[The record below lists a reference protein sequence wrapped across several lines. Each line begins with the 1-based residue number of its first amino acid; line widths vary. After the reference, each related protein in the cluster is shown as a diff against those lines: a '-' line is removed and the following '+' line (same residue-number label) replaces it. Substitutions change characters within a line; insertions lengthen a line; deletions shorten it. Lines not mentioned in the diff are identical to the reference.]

1 MAHAV
6 KPRLVILVVAFATLI
21 AVNAACGGEPDPAPT
36 ATPPPPTA
44 TPSPTPEPTP
54 TPTPAPPP
62 PTATPSPTPEPTP
75 TPTPTPTPAPSPTP
89 DMAQSTL
96 SMRDFV
102 IDESSTGK
110 DLMDRLSTEE
120 TDCIRAAFGETLYG
134 IILAVPLLQ
143 SGTSQGAAPLIGCM
157 ESENV
162 VLFVVAANDAF
173 AGGRSEDTRRCI
185 TDLSL
190 QHPENAY
197 IQMGVEWEGEET
209 TSTSKRHEF
218 ILAYWDCLTDAESFR
233 LGLQAYAAID
243 STSSLTGADLV
254 AVLPDAEEACMREIL
269 SEQQMN
275 TLLTAKPLDGVR
287 AAATA
292 ADCLSPATIASL
304 YVASIEGVLGEL
316 TAESADCIANY
327 AVENAEFLP
336 LLSSDPDAMEALP
349 PAALR
354 IIAEGTRA
362 VFSCYTEDELVR
374 AQELTLAA
382 MAAQASR

>member
-1 MAHAV
+1 MIHAV

-21 AVNAACGGEPDPAPT
+21 AVSAACAGEPDPTPT
-36 ATPPPPTA
+36 ATPLPPTA

-54 TPTPAPPP
+54 TPTPAP
-62 PTATPSPTPEPTP
+62 
-75 TPTPTPTPAPSPTP
+75 SPTP
-89 DMAQSTL
+89 DMAQSTV

-102 IDESSTGK
+102 IDESSTVK
-110 DLMDRLSTEE
+110 DVMDRLSTEE

-134 IILAVPLLQ
+134 ILLAAPLLQ
-143 SGTSQGAAPLIGCM
+143 SGSSEATAILVGCM
-157 ESENV
+157 ESESV
-162 VLFVVAANDAF
+162 VLFVVAVNDAF

-197 IQMGVEWEGEET
+197 IQMGVEWKGEET
-209 TSTSKRHEF
+209 TNTSKRHEF

-254 AVLPDAEEACMREIL
+254 AVLPHAEEACMRESL
-269 SEQQMN
+269 SEQQIN

-287 AAATA
+287 AAAPA

-304 YVASIEGVLGEL
+304 YVAAIEGVLGEL
-316 TAESADCIANY
+316 TAESANCIANY
-327 AVENAEFLP
+327 AVEHSEFLP
-336 LLSSDPDAMEALP
+336 LLSSDPAAMEAMP

-362 VFSCYTEDELVR
+362 IFSCYTEDELVR
-374 AQELTLAA
+374 AQEITLAA

>member
-1 MAHAV
+1 MTHAV

-21 AVNAACGGEPDPAPT
+21 AVSAACAGGPDPTPT
-36 ATPPPPTA
+36 ATPLPPTA

-54 TPTPAPPP
+54 TP
-62 PTATPSPTPEPTP
+62 
-75 TPTPTPTPAPSPTP
+75 
-89 DMAQSTL
+89 DMAQSTV
-96 SMRDFV
+96 SMRDLV

-120 TDCIRAAFGETLYG
+120 TDCIRAAIGEALYG
-134 IILAVPLLQ
+134 ILLAAPLLQ
-143 SGTSQGAAPLIGCM
+143 SGSSEATATLVGCM

-209 TSTSKRHEF
+209 TNTSKRHEF

-243 STSSLTGADLV
+243 SASTLTGADLV
-254 AVLPDAEEACMREIL
+254 AVLPHAEEACMREIL
-269 SEQQMN
+269 SEQQIN

-287 AAATA
+287 AAAPA
-292 ADCLSPATIASL
+292 AACLSPATIASL
-304 YVASIEGVLGEL
+304 YVAAIEGVLGEL
-316 TAESADCIANY
+316 TAESGNCIANY
-327 AVENAEFLP
+327 AVEHSEFLP
-336 LLSSDPDAMEALP
+336 LLSSDPAAMEAMP

-354 IIAEGTRA
+354 IIAEGTKA

-374 AQELTLAA
+374 AQEVTLAA

>member
-1 MAHAV
+1 MARAV
-6 KPRLVILVVAFATLI
+6 IPRLVILVVAFAALI
-21 AVNAACGGEPDPAPT
+21 AVGAACSSEPDPAPT
-36 ATPPPPTA
+36 ATPPPPT
-44 TPSPTPEPTP
+44 PTPV
-54 TPTPAPPP
+54 
-62 PTATPSPTPEPTP
+62 PTPEPTP
-75 TPTPTPTPAPSPTP
+75 TPTPTP
-89 DMAQSTL
+89 DMAQPTA

-110 DLMDRLSTEE
+110 DLMDRLSTQEA
-120 TDCIRAAFGETLYG
+120 DCIKAAFGEALYG
-134 IILAVPLLQ
+134 ILLTAPLLQ
-143 SGTSQGAAPLIGCM
+143 SGTNSQATAVMVGCM
-157 ESENV
+157 ETENV

-173 AGGRSEDTRRCI
+173 AGGRSEDTRTCI

-197 IQMGVEWEGEET
+197 IQMGVEWTGGET
-209 TSTSKRHEF
+209 PDTGKRHEF
-218 ILAYWDCLTDAESFR
+218 ILAYWNCLTDAESFR

-243 STSSLTGADLV
+243 STSTLTGADLV
-254 AVLPDAEEACMREIL
+254 AVLPDAEAACMRETL

-275 TLLTAKPLDGVR
+275 ALLTAKPLDGVR
-287 AAATA
+287 AAAPA
-292 ADCLSPATIASL
+292 ADCLSPATVASL

-327 AVENAEFLP
+327 AVEHSEFLP
-336 LLSSDPDAMEALP
+336 LLSSDPAAMEALP

-354 IIAEGTRA
+354 TIADGTKA

-374 AQELTLAA
+374 AQEVTLAA

>member
-1 MAHAV
+1 MTHAA
-6 KPRLVILVVAFATLI
+6 KPRLVILVVAFATLF
-21 AVNAACGGEPDPAPT
+21 AVSAAACGSDSKPDPAAT
-36 ATPPPPTA
+36 ATQLPPTA
-44 TPSPTPEPTP
+44 TPSPAAEVAP
-54 TPTPAPPP
+54 TPTPAPP
-62 PTATPSPTPEPTP
+62 
-75 TPTPTPTPAPSPTP
+75 APSPTS
-89 DMAQSTL
+89 DMAQPTG

-102 IDESSTGK
+102 IDESSTVK

-120 TDCIRAAFGETLYG
+120 TDCVRAAFGEAIYG
-134 IILAVPLLQ
+134 ILLAAPLLQ
-143 SGTSQGAAPLIGCM
+143 GGNAEATATLVGCM

-190 QHPENAY
+190 QYPENAY
-197 IQMGVEWEGEET
+197 IQMGVEWKGEET
-209 TSTSKRHEF
+209 TNTSKRHEF

-254 AVLPDAEEACMREIL
+254 AVLPHAEEACMREIL
-269 SEQQMN
+269 SEEQIN

-287 AAATA
+287 AAAPA
-292 ADCLSPATIASL
+292 AACLSPATIASL
-304 YVASIEGVLGEL
+304 YVAAIEGVLGEL
-316 TAESADCIANY
+316 TAESANCIADY
-327 AVENAEFLP
+327 AVEHSEFLP
-336 LLSSDPDAMEALP
+336 LLSSDPAAMEAMP

-362 VFSCYTEDELVR
+362 IFSCYTEDELVR

-382 MAAQASR
+382 MAAQASVKRQADANPERLIGSVCS